1 MVVGIGEEDGNSGFM
16 HADCI
21 FALLAEWD
29 LMLVLYLY
37 VVVLWTAC
45 TVMNLDACT
54 LSPGGKIVVITCKLT
69 WAWGI
74 SQFIQD
80 HNYTE

>member
-1 MVVGIGEEDGNSGFM
+1 M

-54 LSPGGKIVVITCKLT
+54 SSPGGKIVVITCIESIVYDFYHLRRERVLLRLSII
-69 WAWGI
+69 AA
-74 SQFIQD
+74 
-80 HNYTE
+80 N